1 MNISIHSIS
10 NRLGLDRKIIRDW
23 IKNGNNL
30 NNIYNKDKRYRIYKS
45 SAIIKDFL
53 DEEEEKIFVQIKK
66 KRDNKLPISTKSIL
80 AYAYSL
86 KTAFPNKKID
96 V

>member
-30 NNIYNKDKRYRIYKS
+30 NNIYNRDKKYRIYKS
-45 SAIIKDFL
+45 SEIIKDFL
-53 DEEEEKIFVQIKK
+53 DEEEEKIFVQIKE

-80 AYAYSL
+80 AYACSL